1 MRKRAALLILRGHRV
16 NPVLLKRDQRDL
28 LKFRTKFFK
37 RRKHDLLSLL
47 EAKLALIAAERRVSV
62 VIIQRVVA

>member
-16 NPVLLKRDQRDL
+16 DPVLLKRDQRDL
-28 LKFRTKFFK
+28 LKFRAEFFK
-37 RRKHDLLSLL
+37 CRKHDLLSLL
-47 EAKLALIAAERRVSV
+47 EAKLALIAPKWRVSV